1 MLTIIILGIFEI
13 YLLSIIFRPK
23 NVAKVQQI
31 FQLCKFFAKKIYQQF
46 LKVIQNKIVNRSFTA
61 FYDFYNV
68 EKFSKIKNH
77 LFTSVFHCVSLSTTS
92 KNLKTPVNSYKNA
105 HLFAY
110 IKYFYYFCSVKS
122 INVSKMVLM
131 IHLVIPH
138 YESLTDFLISFA
150 IILVLVGIAYAV
162 RRFIFDDSH
171 SLPISAP
178 RRITGSVSVRRR
190 PV

>member
-1 MLTIIILGIFEI
+1 MFLLTIIILGIFEI
-13 YLLSIIFRPK
+13 YLLSIIFRAK

-61 FYDFYNV
+61 FYNFYNV

-92 KNLKTPVNSYKNA
+92 KNLKSPVNSYKNA

-110 IKYFYYFCSVKS
+110 IKYFYKKERPRKVA
-122 INVSKMVLM
+122 L
-131 IHLVIPH
+131 
-138 YESLTDFLISFA
+138 SFSPSRGPGGFTRCG
-150 IILVLVGIAYAV
+150 L
-162 RRFIFDDSH
+162 RRTLD
-171 SLPISAP
+171 
-178 RRITGSVSVRRR
+178 RRLSRGKR
-190 PV
+190 